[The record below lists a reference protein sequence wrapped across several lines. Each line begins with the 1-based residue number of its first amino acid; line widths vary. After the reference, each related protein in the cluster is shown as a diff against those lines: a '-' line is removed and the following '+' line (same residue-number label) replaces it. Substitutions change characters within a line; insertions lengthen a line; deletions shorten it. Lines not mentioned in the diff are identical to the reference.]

1 MNEEFVD
8 YYEVL
13 EISRDATP
21 TQIRE
26 AFRRQVLKWHPDRNP
41 VGNEYIRKIYAA
53 YEVLGDPEKKSIYD
67 MTLANFPRTRS
78 RSYFFIPSFSDGNA
92 GKIKLVCFVGG
103 VLVVAYTTYK
113 LLRQSPPPPVPP
125 LLALPSGETP
135 VEPIA
140 TIVEELNAP
149 HPSSIW
155 TLISW
160 LAALRSK
167 RILRNGKLT
176 PGLSPS
182 SSNSTASS
190 AANTI
195 LNALSSGPPNRIPS
209 AVTGMSKNIS
219 PGLQSQASAASSIS
233 QPLATVADN
242 VLSSAAKVVPKP
254 EASSVSNIMSKT
266 INLGPP
272 NAKSSASSVSN
283 IMSKTINLGPPNAK
297 SSASSLKSE
306 KFTGYIF
313 QRWRR
318 VPGFASNLKPFTIAF
333 KNNMVEGTTNAWTWT
348 ALKARPYIDSV
359 PNNVI
364 GIAMATASN
373 ATLKG
378 ASKVKSLFST
388 SRALK
393 PQPRTNPVSNEAVDV
408 ATATASKDTLK
419 GATNVGR
426 QLPQDVGLKSTNA
439 SESNF
444 HPPSPLKATIYI
456 GGGILVL
463 YGTYKLANGY
473 WSSPPPPSK
482 AEVISSAMR
491 QAGSASYDGIK
502 SVGGASYNVLKS
514 AGSASYDGIKSVGGA
529 SYNVM
534 KSAGSATYK
543 AMNYTG
549 EASKSGI
556 SKIWKYATGS

>member
-1 MNEEFVD
+1 MSEEFED

-41 VGNEYIRKIYAA
+41 VGNEYIRKVYAA

-67 MTLANFPRTRS
+67 MTLANFPRTQS
-78 RSYFFIPSFSDGNA
+78 RSYFFIPTFSDDNA

-125 LLALPSGETP
+125 LLALPSVETP

-176 PGLSPS
+176 PGLAPS
-182 SSNSTASS
+182 SSKSMASS
-190 AANTI
+190 AASTI
-195 LNALSSGPPNRIPS
+195 LNSLSSGPRNRIPS
-209 AVTGMSKNIS
+209 AATGMSKNIS
-219 PGLQSQASAASSIS
+219 PGLQSQSSAASSVS
-233 QPLATVADN
+233 QPLATAADN

-266 INLGPP
+266 IY
-272 NAKSSASSVSN
+272 
-283 IMSKTINLGPPNAK
+283 LGPPNAK

-313 QRWRR
+313 KQWRR
-318 VPGFASNLKPFTIAF
+318 VPGVASNLKPFTISF
-333 KNNMVEGTTNAWTWT
+333 KNNMVEGTTNAWKWA
-348 ALKARPYIDSV
+348 ALKTRPYIDSV

-364 GIAMATASN
+364 GVAMATASN

-393 PQPRTNPVSNEAVDV
+393 PQPRTNPVLNDAVNV
-408 ATATASKDTLK
+408 ATETVSKDTLK

-439 SESNF
+439 TESNF
-444 HPPSPLKATIYI
+444 HLPSPLKVTFYI

-482 AEVISSAMR
+482 AEAISSAMR

-502 SVGGASYNVLKS
+502 SVGGASYNVMKS
-514 AGSASYDGIKSVGGA
+514 AGSASY
-529 SYNVM
+529 
-534 KSAGSATYK
+534 K
-543 AMNYTG
+543 AMNYTA